1 MKYIASILSVLFA
14 FSLHAQTANDILR
27 YSQLEAFGTARSAGV
42 GGSLSALGADFS
54 MVSVNPAGLAA
65 FRKSEFTLSPGI
77 NFSNTTGIVE
87 EGIEEDLK
95 ESNTKFGF
103 RHVGFVFNRE
113 PRNSKWTTYNV
124 AIGFNQMANYH
135 NLQEYQGRTPGSIAD
150 RWLELAY
157 DNGAPIGV
165 DNLDNFEAGPA
176 FEAGAIF
183 LQDQDYFNDFGENPN
198 VLKRQSITTK
208 GSTNEL
214 LLSLAANYDNKLS
227 LGGTIGIPIVNFSYK
242 KIYEEED
249 DGTGKDG
256 DIEFFNSLKF
266 NEDLNTS
273 GVGVN
278 IKLGAAYRLSQAFRI
293 GLAFHT
299 PTSFRFTDAFYNKIN
314 YSFTGYN
321 GLVENEE
328 KESPD
333 GNFDYGVKT
342 PMRIIGSAAYII
354 GKRGFVSGEVEYLD
368 YSSASYNFTRNSSD
382 PVDEAYEREV
392 NEEIQNDFGPAV
404 NIRLGGEAVLGDWRA
419 RAGIGLIADPNIAA
433 SRFDNHYSLGFGY
446 RKNSFYFD
454 LAYRLFSTKQN
465 YSPYN
470 LVNDAAEPQ
479 VSFEGLR
486 HQVLTTI
493 GFRF

>member
-1 MKYIASILSVLFA
+1 VKHLAWLFSILFA
-14 FSLHAQTANDILR
+14 TSLHAQTANDVLR
-27 YSQLEAFGTARSAGV
+27 YANLESFGTARSAGV

-54 MVSVNPAGLAA
+54 MISVNPASLAA
-65 FRKSEFTLSPGI
+65 YRKSEFTLTPGI
-77 NFSNTTGIVE
+77 NISNTTGIVE
-87 EGIEEDLK
+87 EGIEEDLT

-113 PRNSKWTTYNV
+113 PRSSKWKTYNV
-124 AIGFNQMANYH
+124 AIGFNQLANYH
-135 NLQEYQGRTPGSIAD
+135 NVQEYQGRTPGSIAD

-157 DNGAPIGV
+157 AEGAPIGV
-165 DNLDNFEAGPA
+165 DNLDDFEAGPA
-176 FEAGAIF
+176 FETGAIY
-183 LQDQDYFNDFGENPN
+183 LQDQDYFNDFAANPN

-214 LLSLAANYDNKLS
+214 LIGLAANYDNKLS
-227 LGGTIGIPIVNFSYK
+227 IGGTIGIPIVNFSYK

-256 DIEFFNSLKF
+256 DVEFFNSLKF

-273 GVGVN
+273 GVGIN
-278 IKLGAAYRLSQAFRI
+278 IKLGATYRLSQAFRF

-299 PTSFRFTDAFYNKIN
+299 PTNFRFTDAFYNKIN
-314 YSFTGYN
+314 YNFTGYN
-321 GLVENEE
+321 GLDENEE
-328 KESPD
+328 SESPD
-333 GNFDYGVKT
+333 GNFDYGLKT

-354 GKRGFVSGEVEYLD
+354 GKRGFVTGEVEYLD

-382 PVDEAYEREV
+382 PLDEAYQREV
-392 NEEIQNDFGPAV
+392 NEEIENGFGTAV
-404 NIRLGGEAVLGDWRA
+404 NIRLGAEAVLGDWRA
-419 RAGIGLIADPNIAA
+419 RAGLGLIGDPILTA

-446 RKNSFYFD
+446 RKSSFYFD
-454 LAYRLFSTKQN
+454 LAYRLFSTKQS
-465 YSPYN
+465 YTPYN